1 MEKNEQM
8 CPLKGTLGPP
18 SALGQVYQ
26 RQGISP
32 AFYLTLAQFWGV
44 VCEFM

>member
-8 CPLKGTLGPP
+8 CPVKGTLGPL

-26 RQGISP
+26 CRSISP
-32 AFYLTLAQFWGV
+32 AFYLTVAQFWGV
-44 VCEFM
+44 ICEFM